1 MFCSL
6 GWLKCVCPTLATIA
20 RIIQLNRINN
30 NCSWEH
36 PCSHPF
42 LFFSDHPSA
51 QWQALKY
58 LQPQDQFTDSL
69 HLALGTRPS
78 GHVLFVIHI
87 SKSNRE
93 VGVTAQVRIWPRIW
107 MSSENQKHQS
117 DLIKLQRMRRKKLG
131 QVKNHVWIKTRLI
144 NFWFKSSSKPSVCLV
159 WWYNIKVQYLSTYD
173 FEFTQGHRGNNA
185 WFIGAESRSTQKLRK
200 IIYSLLKSSEILVK
214 ILVKNVSWA
223 QKGRTS
229 HHSENT
235 HRRMLDEERGIT
247 EIYNRSD

>member
-1 MFCSL
+1 MNEQWKSKASK
-6 GWLKCVCPTLATIA
+6 WSDKTSKNETEKVRTS
-20 RIIQLNRINN
+20 Q
-30 NCSWEH
+30 E
-36 PCSHPF
+36 PC
-42 LFFSDHPSA
+42 LD
-51 QWQALKY
+51 K
-58 LQPQDQFTDSL
+58 
-69 HLALGTRPS
+69 
-78 GHVLFVIHI
+78 
-87 SKSNRE
+87 
-93 VGVTAQVRIWPRIW
+93 
-107 MSSENQKHQS
+107 
-117 DLIKLQRMRRKKLG
+117 
-131 QVKNHVWIKTRLI
+131 KTRLI

-214 ILVKNVSWA
+214 ILVKNDSWA